1 MNNVTKSLD
10 LNLILVI
17 YSIVDNKPWLRQIVS
32 ALFFYGFFI
41 KSEFLIID

>member
-1 MNNVTKSLD
+1 MNNGTKSLD
-10 LNLILVI
+10 LNSALVI

-41 KSEFLIID
+41 KIRILNY